1 MLGGM
6 SKPSDSA
13 SRWREIVRGHA
24 ESGLS
29 VAAYCRRARVPQSS
43 FYAWR
48 RKLRDAGTFAEV
60 RVTPEADAADDLG
73 ALELH
78 LRRGR
83 RVIVRPGFDRQTLRD
98 LVATRWSCGSGDP
111 PAVADAT
118 GWRDQTRIWLC
129 TGPTDM
135 RRGFDRL
142 AEQAQQVTRQHP
154 QSGHLF
160 VFRSAAAIG

>member
-1 MLGGM
+1 MLGVMRKARESG
-6 SKPSDSA
+6 A
-13 SRWREIVRGHA
+13 AARWREVIRGHA

-60 RVTPEADAADDLG
+60 RVTPEPDSVDDRG

-78 LRRGR
+78 LRHGR

-98 LVATRWSCGSGDP
+98 LVATLEHGDTDGS
-111 PAVADAT
+111 AREAD
-118 GWRDQTRIWLC
+118 
-129 TGPTDM
+129 
-135 RRGFDRL
+135 
-142 AEQAQQVTRQHP
+142 E
-154 QSGHLF
+154 
-160 VFRSAAAIG
+160 